1 VIWEPMSAGLLE
13 PPESSAKGLALLP
26 AGAAHAATVG
36 QVMARASNAVC
47 VLDARR
53 GLRARRGHQS
63 CRACQRAPAARSR
76 RCSFSWPG
84 RDERSE
90 QARLQ
95 GALRREAEK
104 RERAL
109 LLEAQE
115 LRRQAVRQERER
127 SVPELAQHIRCAYA
141 RLAAQHGWPALADGM
156 ELPDQLSSRVYLCF
170 TIRSFQDALR
180 DKCKVAVASATT
192 GAAGAP

>member
-1 VIWEPMSAGLLE
+1 MQS
-13 PPESSAKGLALLP
+13 LP
-26 AGAAHAATVG
+26 ARTSSP
-36 QVMARASNAVC
+36 QQKR
-47 VLDARR
+47 
-53 GLRARRGHQS
+53 Q
-63 CRACQRAPAARSR
+63 P
-76 RCSFSWPG
+76 CSFSWPG

-104 RERAL
+104 RERERAL